1 MVRTVQ
7 SRSNQVVET
16 SVSAIKDLLRGLL
29 SCSKSAQ
36 QNTTIANQKS
46 PRLNPYLNFPSRF
59 LLISFTQLPDP
70 PIKPLNINNLFLRP
84 VLYPHSSTDVNVFK
98 LCKFLAQFI
107 NVPDSV
113 NENVLVFG
121 LEIWANML
129 MQANDVNLVLF
140 SQGYELINVSVI
152 NAELAFRATGND
164 LISFARPKIG
174 IKPNKNLFVSEFVL
188 KPLQSFQR
196 PNIQHNTFFQRI
208 VQFLFTYKIFRIQ
221 NLIRLVATLERLENF
236 TWRHYV
242 NIWNTALLQQAQ

>member
-1 MVRTVQ
+1 
-7 SRSNQVVET
+7 
-16 SVSAIKDLLRGLL
+16 
-29 SCSKSAQ
+29 
-36 QNTTIANQKS
+36 
-46 PRLNPYLNFPSRF
+46 
-59 LLISFTQLPDP
+59 
-70 PIKPLNINNLFLRP
+70 
-84 VLYPHSSTDVNVFK
+84 
-98 LCKFLAQFI
+98 
-107 NVPDSV
+107 
-113 NENVLVFG
+113 
-121 LEIWANML
+121 ML